1 MGIDDRPFIAAQPA
15 AYRLPARSTPP
26 PTVHSNR
33 TTPASALTPGEL
45 ADQNCRFAGTGGR
58 SEENCHAAFRPAFLD
73 MDTSQVYESR
83 FADGRP
89 APIHL
94 LDGLP
99 DEVIVERTTCGR
111 VLAVK
116 ASVIAGFVRAARF
129 YSREE
134 AAAALS
140 LSAA

>member
-1 MGIDDRPFIAAQPA
+1 MGTDDRSFIASQPAAQPQRIRA
-15 AYRLPARSTPP
+15 GYPP
-26 PTVHSNR
+26 SRRPTR
-33 TTPASALTPGEL
+33 TKPVSPLTPREL
-45 ADQNCRFAGTGGR
+45 ADQNVRFAGTGGR

-99 DEVIVERTTCGR
+99 EEVIVERTTCGR

-116 ASVIAGFVRAARF
+116 ESVIAGFVRAARF

>member
-1 MGIDDRPFIAAQPA
+1 MGTDDRSFIASQPA
-15 AYRLPARSTPP
+15 VNPQRISASHTPSRRA
-26 PTVHSNR
+26 VR
-33 TTPASALTPGEL
+33 TKPSFALTPREL
-45 ADQNCRFAGTGGR
+45 ADQNHRFAGTGGR

-73 MDTSQVYESR
+73 RDTSQVYESR

-99 DEVIVERTTCGR
+99 DEVVVARTTCGR

-116 ASVIAGFVRAARF
+116 ESVIAGFVRAARF

-140 LSAA
+140 LSGA